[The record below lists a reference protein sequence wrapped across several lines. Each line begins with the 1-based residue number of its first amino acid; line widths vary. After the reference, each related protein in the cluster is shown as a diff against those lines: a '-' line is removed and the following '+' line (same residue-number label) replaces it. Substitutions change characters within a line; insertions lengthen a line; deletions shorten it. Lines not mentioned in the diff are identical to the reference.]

1 MHVLPKCIS
10 DTFIPL
16 FSFIIIDPI
25 QIEVVSEQSFEEN
38 ICTTQ
43 EGEWQD
49 DKSYVTDG
57 SAVDTAIKI
66 IFS

>member
-16 FSFIIIDPI
+16 FSFIIIVPSI

-38 ICTTQ
+38 ICTAQ
-43 EGEWQD
+43 ERKWLD
-49 DKSYVTDG
+49 DELRNW
-57 SAVDTAIKI
+57 
-66 IFS
+66 